1 METGPLQLRHHRDR
15 HGPVGREEVE
25 EAIRTLLAWVGE
37 DTTREG
43 LADTPRRVADA
54 FLEYCSGYQQDPRAL
69 LKSTFE
75 EVNGYRDMVVL
86 QDIAFQSTCE
96 HHLAPIAGHAHI
108 AYLPVDRV
116 VGISKLARLV
126 ECFARRL
133 QIQERMTVDITETIF
148 EVLKPKGAACVIEAT
163 HACMKCRGIRKDGLM
178 MTRHMVGA
186 FETDRILRDEFM
198 RQIHA

>member
-1 METGPLQLRHHRDR
+1 METGQLQFRHRRDR
-15 HGPVGREEVE
+15 QDPVSRDEVE
-25 EAIRTLLAWVGE
+25 DAIRTLIAWVGE
-37 DTTREG
+37 DSNREG

-54 FLEYCSGYQQDPRAL
+54 FLEYCSGYQLDPRML

-86 QDIAFQSTCE
+86 QDIPFQSTCE
-96 HHLAPIAGHAHI
+96 HHLAPIAGRAHV

-133 QIQERMTVDITETIF
+133 QIQERMTVDIAETIF
-148 EVLKPKGAACVIEAT
+148 DVLKPEGAACVIEAT

-186 FETDRILRDEFM
+186 FQTDRILRDEFM